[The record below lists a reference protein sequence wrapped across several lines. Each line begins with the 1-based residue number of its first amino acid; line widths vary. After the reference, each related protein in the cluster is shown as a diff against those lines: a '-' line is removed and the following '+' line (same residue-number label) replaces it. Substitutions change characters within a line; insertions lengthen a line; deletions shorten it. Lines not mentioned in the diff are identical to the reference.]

1 MEILTILGSPHDPA
15 VSTIL
20 ARQLIKGAQAAANH
34 VTIFDAGHHPLAPV
48 KMDADNHLLPG
59 DAVTE
64 RLLDQMMAADLIVFA
79 TPMFYYGMSSQMK
92 AVIDHMGE
100 RDEQLHDDKQAILV
114 ASAPHNDFDP
124 LKSEFKAI
132 FDHLGWKFAGQVL
145 AGKETTPHHLR
156 FYPDLA
162 YELGKSLN

>member
-20 ARQLIKGAQAAANH
+20 AHQLVKGARAAANR

-48 KMDADNHLLPG
+48 MMDADNHLLPS
-59 DAVTE
+59 DAATE
-64 RLLDQMMAADLIVFA
+64 KLLDQMVAADLIVFA

-100 RDEQLHDDKQAILV
+100 RDPQLHGEKQAILV

-145 AGKETTPHHLR
+145 AGKGTTPKHLK

-162 YELGKSLN
+162 YELGQSLK